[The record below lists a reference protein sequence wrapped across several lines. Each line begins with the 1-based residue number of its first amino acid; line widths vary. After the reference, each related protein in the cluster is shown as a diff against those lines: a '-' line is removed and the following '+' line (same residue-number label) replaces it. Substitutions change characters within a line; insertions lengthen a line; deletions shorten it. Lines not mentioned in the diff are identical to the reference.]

1 MIFLNAYIHWIQY
14 LARIKLLH
22 QHERQKSVH
31 AGARFDLL
39 FLIQKLQDLTIFCSK
54 LFKRFLC
61 LKCSTALSV
70 STSQYWKHLARS
82 KIFHP
87 YPRQNLV
94 HAGAPLFLLFLIGKL
109 QDLTS
114 SSREIIWKVPF
125 LKKSLWITCSK
136 NKNFGNIWRKVSSF
150 IRMKDRNYFMHSSI
164 GPFFC

>member
-1 MIFLNAYIHWIQY
+1 MQGLLRFFFSLLENYRTFTTSCLKKNKKKKRIKTLIFLNAYIHWIQY
-14 LARIKLLH
+14 LARSKLLH
-22 QHERQKSVH
+22 QHEREKLVH

-39 FLIQKLQDLTIFCSK
+39 FLIQKLQDLTSFCSK

-61 LKCSTALSV
+61 LKCSTTLSV

-94 HAGAPLFLLFLIGKL
+94 HAGAPFFLLFLIGKL

-114 SSREIIWKVPF
+114 SSREII
-125 LKKSLWITCSK
+125 
-136 NKNFGNIWRKVSSF
+136 
-150 IRMKDRNYFMHSSI
+150 
-164 GPFFC
+164 